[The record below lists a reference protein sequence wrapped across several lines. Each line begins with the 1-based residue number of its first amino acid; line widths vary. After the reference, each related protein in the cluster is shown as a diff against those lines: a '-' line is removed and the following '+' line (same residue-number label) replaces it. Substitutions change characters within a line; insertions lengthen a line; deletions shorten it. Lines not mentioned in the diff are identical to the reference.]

1 MAPTGTSSMTSTTS
15 RSTRRTGAFAGTL
28 LEAEASSA
36 VAYVHRP
43 LAVDGTR
50 GGTGAERRDGR
61 ARIRQVS
68 TYADLSRRVQDAGLL
83 ARRRAWYWQR
93 MIGAA
98 TAFVMIWVA
107 FFLLGDS
114 WLQMGLA
121 GLLAVVT
128 AQFGFLGH
136 DAAHRQIFVSVRWNE
151 WSARLLS
158 AVFAGLSYGWWL
170 HKHNRHHRAPNQ
182 EGKDP
187 DIVSRVLALTPAAAA
202 APRTRAGSWLLQR
215 QGYLFFPLLLLE
227 GVNLHAAGLRVLASR
242 RDLKHRRLEASIVL
256 ARLATCVTIVF
267 VVLPPAKALTFLAV
281 QQGLFGV
288 LLGGAFAPNHKGMPI
303 VPADARIDFLSRQVL
318 MSRDIRGGRFTDFAM
333 GGLNYQIEH
342 HLFPSMPRPNLRTA
356 QPLVQAFCAE
366 QGLTYTRTTL
376 AASYG
381 IVLRYLNIVGLRAR
395 DPFTC
400 PSCNDTGP
408 DSNTRR

>member
-1 MAPTGTSSMTSTTS
+1 MFPTGTSSMTTTTS
-15 RSTRRTGAFAGTL
+15 RSASRVRVFSGIF
-28 LEAEASSA
+28 LEAERPSA
-36 VAYVHRP
+36 VADVHRP
-43 LAVDGTR
+43 AAVEGT
-50 GGTGAERRDGR
+50 GGGAGAERRDGR
-61 ARIRQVS
+61 PRIRHVS
-68 TYADLSRRVQDAGLL
+68 TYADLSRRVHDSGLL
-83 ARRRAWYWQR
+83 ARRRAWYWWR
-93 MIGAA
+93 IIGTA
-98 TAFVMIWVA
+98 TAFVMICVA
-107 FFLLGDS
+107 FFFLGDS
-114 WLQMGLA
+114 WLQMALA
-121 GLLAVVT
+121 GLLAVVI

-136 DAAHRQIFVSVRWNE
+136 DAAHRQIFVSARWNE

-187 DIVSRVLALTPAAAA
+187 DITSRVLALTPAAAA
-202 APRTRAGSWLLQR
+202 VPRTGAGSWLLQR

-227 GVNLHAAGLRVLASR
+227 GVNLQAAGLRVLASR

-256 ARLATCVTIVF
+256 ARLATYVTIVF
-267 VVLPPAKALTFLAV
+267 VVLPPAKALAFIAV

-303 VPADARIDFLSRQVL
+303 VPADARIDFLRRQVL
-318 MSRDIRGGRFTDFAM
+318 MSRNIRGGWFVDFVM

-342 HLFPSMPRPNLRTA
+342 HLFPNMPRPNLRAA
-356 QPLVQAFCAE
+356 QPLVEAFCAE
-366 QGLTYTRTTL
+366 QGLAYTCTSL

-381 IVLRYLNIVGLRAR
+381 IVVRYLNTVGLGAR

-400 PSCNDTGP
+400 PLVQQY
-408 DSNTRR
+408 RR